1 METVKC
7 YINDETI
14 IALEDAKDY
23 IEYVADDRG
32 EMNLSVER
40 QSEIIYILDNLVN
53 RYKRIRDPYK

>member
-14 IALEDAKDY
+14 IAIEDAKDY
-23 IEYVADDRG
+23 IEYVADDSG

-53 RYKRIRDPYK
+53 RYKRIREPYK